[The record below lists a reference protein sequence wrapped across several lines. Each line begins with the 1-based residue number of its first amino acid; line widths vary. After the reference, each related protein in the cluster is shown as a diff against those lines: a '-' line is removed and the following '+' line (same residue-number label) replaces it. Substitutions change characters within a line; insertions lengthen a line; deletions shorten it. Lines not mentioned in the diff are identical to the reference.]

1 MNLRFGGY
9 TNLQLYMPTK
19 FYYFCITVWW
29 FDNYI
34 VHNNLIPLT
43 HICSSII
50 ISKTPFSQIIQ
61 WRQTHYNNSMH
72 INLLSYFIWH
82 SVIIACCLLNTK
94 NWFQHI
100 RLITRIFLYINFLLL
115 FMVNT
120 SYSITFISLVSKYHI
135 WKSNWLTV

>member
-72 INLLSYFIWH
+72 INLLSYSIWH

-120 SYSITFISLVSKYHI
+120 SYSITFISLVSKYDI

>member
-9 TNLQLYMPTK
+9 TNLQLYILCK
-19 FYYFCITVWW
+19 QVLHVLLLHYVWW

-34 VHNNLIPLT
+34 DHNNLIPLT

-50 ISKTPFSQIIQ
+50 ISKTTFSEIIQ

-115 FMVNT
+115 FKLLDHF
-120 SYSITFISLVSKYHI
+120 YIISMIYEWVI
-135 WKSNWLTV
+135 G